1 MVTHTGLN
9 LFLCTV
15 CGKCYT
21 GNKQLPNHLKILEHG
36 ELLCTQCGY
45 LTLDYNKYKYGM
57 LKHSKTT
64 IHLCPHCEYVST
76 IVTSLRS
83 YILTHTGEKSYK
95 CPDPNCDYASTQIGP
110 LQRHIKR
117 IT

>member
-1 MVTHTGLN
+1 M
-9 LFLCTV
+9 
-15 CGKCYT
+15 CGECYT
-21 GNKQLPNHLKILEHG
+21 GNKQLQNHLKILEHG

-45 LTLDYNKYKYGM
+45 STLDYNKYKYGM

-76 IVTSLRS
+76 IVISLRS

-117 IT
+117 ITWIWNTYKWEHW